1 MGLFAAPYR
10 GIEVRMKKKIP
21 MLLLL
26 AAPYAMLGGAALAF
40 TGGRAGFALLAWAL
54 AFLLVFLPNMV
65 YAFILPRKGYT
76 QRQLLFWNMLLKL
89 CNIPFYCLVF
99 LMGMMMSVFV
109 IPLLPIF
116 ILVDY
121 TVLLPST
128 MYGVSGLL
136 QARKAR
142 RVSTKALVVNGIMQF
157 MFCLDVCSAV
167 YLYTSSHR
175 ANNE

>member
-1 MGLFAAPYR
+1 MGLFVALRKGRRDAHEKEDTDVAAAGSALCHAGRRGARFYR
-10 GIEVRMKKKIP
+10 R
-21 MLLLL
+21 
-26 AAPYAMLGGAALAF
+26 
-40 TGGRAGFALLAWAL
+40 RAGFALLAWAL

-167 YLYTSSHR
+167 YLYTSSRR

>member
-1 MGLFAAPYR
+1 
-10 GIEVRMKKKIP
+10 MKKRIP

-26 AAPYAMLGGAALAF
+26 AAPYAILGSAALAF
-40 TGGRAGFALLAWAL
+40 TGRRAWLALLAWGV

-65 YAFILPRKGYT
+65 YAFMLPRMGYT
-76 QRQLLFWNMLLKL
+76 QRQLLFWNMFLKL
-89 CNIPFYCLVF
+89 CNIPFYVLVF

-109 IPLLPIF
+109 IPLLPIL

-136 QARKAR
+136 KARKAR
-142 RVSTKALVVNGIMQF
+142 RISKKALIVNGIMQF
-157 MFCLDVCSAV
+157 MFCLDVCSSV
-167 YLYTSSHR
+167 YLYVSSR
-175 ANNE
+175 RRNNE

>member
-1 MGLFAAPYR
+1 
-10 GIEVRMKKKIP
+10 MKKRIP

-26 AAPYAMLGGAALAF
+26 AAPYAMLGSAALAF
-40 TGGRAGFALLAWAL
+40 AGRRAWLALLAWGL

-65 YAFILPRKGYT
+65 YAFMLPRIGYT

-89 CNIPFYCLVF
+89 CNIPFYVLVF

-109 IPLLPIF
+109 IPLLPIL

-136 QARKAR
+136 KARKAR
-142 RVSTKALVVNGIMQF
+142 GISKKVLIVNGIMQF
-157 MFCLDVCSAV
+157 TFCLDVCSAV
-167 YLYTSSHR
+167 YLYVSSR
-175 ANNE
+175 RGNNE

>member
-1 MGLFAAPYR
+1 
-10 GIEVRMKKKIP
+10 
-21 MLLLL
+21 
-26 AAPYAMLGGAALAF
+26 
-40 TGGRAGFALLAWAL
+40 LLAWAL

-109 IPLLPIF
+109 ILLLPIF

-142 RVSTKALVVNGIMQF
+142 RVSTKALVANGIMQ
-157 MFCLDVCSAV
+157 
-167 YLYTSSHR
+167 
-175 ANNE
+175 

>member
-1 MGLFAAPYR
+1 M
-10 GIEVRMKKKIP
+10 KKIP

-40 TGGRAGFALLAWAL
+40 AGRRTWFALLSWAL

-65 YAFILPRKGYT
+65 YAFVLPRKGYA

-89 CNIPFYCLVF
+89 CNIPFYVLVF

-109 IPLLPIF
+109 IPLLPILV
-116 ILVDY
+116 LVDY

-136 QARKAR
+136 QARRAR
-142 RVSTKALVVNGIMQF
+142 GISKKALLFHGIMQF

-167 YLYTSSHR
+167 WLYVSLRR
-175 ANNE
+175 AEKKRSGAAAN

>member
-1 MGLFAAPYR
+1 
-10 GIEVRMKKKIP
+10 
-21 MLLLL
+21 MLPFL
-26 AAPYAMLGGAALAF
+26 AL
-40 TGGRAGFALLAWAL
+40 
-54 AFLLVFLPNMV
+54 
-65 YAFILPRKGYT
+65 I
-76 QRQLLFWNMLLKL
+76 
-89 CNIPFYCLVF
+89 
-99 LMGMMMSVFV
+99 
-109 IPLLPIF
+109 
-116 ILVDY
+116 DY
-121 TVLLPST
+121 SVLLPST